1 MPNRMPLD
9 RGLLEARLAH
19 LLRTENDY
27 LERITARELR
37 MRGRPHRNGRQ
48 TLTDPVR
55 ERLEFLLR
63 DVRKDREA
71 VELRLAQP
79 RG

>member
-1 MPNRMPLD
+1 VPNRMPLD

-37 MRGRPHRNGRQ
+37 MRERPDRNRRRA
-48 TLTDPVR
+48 LTDPVR
-55 ERLEFLLR
+55 ERLVFLLA
-63 DVRKDREA
+63 DVRKDRAA